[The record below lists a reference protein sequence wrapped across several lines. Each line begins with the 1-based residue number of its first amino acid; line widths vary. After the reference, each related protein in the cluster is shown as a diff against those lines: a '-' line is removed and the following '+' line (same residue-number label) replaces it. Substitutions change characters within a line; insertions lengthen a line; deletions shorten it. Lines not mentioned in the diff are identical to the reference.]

1 MGHGGGACG
10 DVALAAGRR
19 GRVAGLLMSPMR
31 LGCTPAPRTP
41 DPHAAGAARGR
52 WSSCNNVARYPVKR
66 C

>member
-10 DVALAAGRR
+10 DVVLAAGRR

-41 DPHAAGAARGR
+41 PTRTR
-52 WSSCNNVARYPVKR
+52 KLELV
-66 C
+66 